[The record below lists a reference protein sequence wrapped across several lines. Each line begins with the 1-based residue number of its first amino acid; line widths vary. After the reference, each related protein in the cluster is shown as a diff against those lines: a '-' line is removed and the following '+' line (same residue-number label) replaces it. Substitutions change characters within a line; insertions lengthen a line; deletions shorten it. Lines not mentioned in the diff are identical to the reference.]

1 MPPVVDLKSDL
12 FPDKIAEIP
21 APDPARARG
30 RPIVAAFSVANA
42 ADDSDGSKYLLAELP
57 SDCILDSRTFF
68 KVDDTGFAAIRIG
81 TASDAEALVAQ
92 LKSAEAIARPVE
104 DGDAN
109 HGLPLWEV
117 LGLAADPGGFIGI
130 YQHAIANAT
139 GAGTLKGEIHYRY
152 R

>member
-30 RPIVAAFSVANA
+30 RPIVAAFAVANA
-42 ADDSDGSKYLLAELP
+42 ATDSDGSKYLLAELP

-81 TASDAEALVAQ
+81 TRSDVDALVSV
-92 LKSAEAIARPVE
+92 LKSAGAFVDPIAR
-104 DGDAN
+104 GGAA
-109 HGLPLWEV
+109 HGNPLWEV
-117 LGLAADPGGFIGI
+117 LGLEADPGGFIGI

-139 GAGTLKGEIHYRY
+139 GAGVLVGEIHYRY